1 MILRLYRLYPLAH
14 PDIQTC
20 RHECAIRRP
29 LFMNMASASPHPL
42 EPSSSDSLRA
52 PARTVSP
59 GSPSAAL
66 LSPRIPS
73 SASGLKGLN
82 NPLTSKVT
90 SVLSASYTDAD
101 FRDSLALL
109 DERNVHNNA
118 ETRRRLRLDVQ
129 KEVIDSNG
137 EVIAEFGR
145 VAEVGCF
152 CCFAAS
158 FSAVGCK
165 ESNNKTATPSHR

>member
-1 MILRLYRLYPLAH
+1 
-14 PDIQTC
+14 
-20 RHECAIRRP
+20 
-29 LFMNMASASPHPL
+29 MNMASGPPHPL
-42 EPSSSDSLRA
+42 ELGSSDSLSA
-52 PARTVSP
+52 PARTDST
-59 GSPSAAL
+59 SAAL
-66 LSPRIPS
+66 PSPRIPS

-145 VAEVGCF
+145 VAEVG
-152 CCFAAS
+152 
-158 FSAVGCK
+158 
-165 ESNNKTATPSHR
+165 